1 MTKHFLYVNFVNFIS
16 INFSTVS
23 FRTGAYMLELNK
35 WFFVQMINFLL
46 LLFILNIILFRPILR
61 IFKDRENS
69 TTGFLEDAKA
79 MHREKDDL
87 MTQIDAKLSDARSRA
102 KSIFDGL
109 SDEGKAAQKQVV
121 GSAQNQSVE
130 INKKARE
137 DIQAATERARA
148 SLKGDIES
156 FSKIIVEK
164 LVGK

>member
-1 MTKHFLYVNFVNFIS
+1 
-16 INFSTVS
+16 
-23 FRTGAYMLELNK
+23 MLELNK

-46 LLFILNIILFRPILR
+46 LLVILNIILFRPILR
-61 IFKDRENS
+61 IFKERENS
-69 TTGFLEDAKA
+69 TTGFLDDAKA
-79 MHREKDDL
+79 MQKEKDGL
-87 MTQIDAKLSDARSRA
+87 MAQIDAKLSEARSKS

-137 DIQAATERARA
+137 DIQAATERASA

-156 FSKIIVEK
+156 FSKKIVEK
-164 LVGK
+164 LVGI

>member
-1 MTKHFLYVNFVNFIS
+1 
-16 INFSTVS
+16 
-23 FRTGAYMLELNK
+23 MLELNK

-87 MTQIDAKLSDARSRA
+87 MTQIDAKLSEARSGA

-148 SLKGDIES
+148 ALKGDIES
-156 FSKIIVEK
+156 FSKKIVEK
-164 LVGK
+164 LVGR

>member
-1 MTKHFLYVNFVNFIS
+1 
-16 INFSTVS
+16 
-23 FRTGAYMLELNK
+23 MLELNK

-61 IFKDRENS
+61 IFKDRQNS

-79 MHREKDDL
+79 MHSEKDDL
-87 MTQIDAKLSDARSRA
+87 MTQIDAKLSEARSGA
-102 KSIFDGL
+102 KSIFDEL

-148 SLKGDIES
+148 ALKGDIES
-156 FSKIIVEK
+156 FSKKIVEK
-164 LVGK
+164 LVGR